1 MIDAAEVQRILLA
14 SFSHTPTRGQ
24 SLFFERFSQ
33 FVSTRESRVLI
44 LRGYA
49 GTGKTSLLKAVCASM
64 GHFRIQTL
72 LLAPTGRAAQVMKQY
87 TGRGAQTIHRC
98 IYRTGEWGDRRP
110 RFELKENPHK
120 STLFA
125 VDEASMIGLERSE
138 SGRSLLEDL
147 LEFCLSN
154 GRCKLLL
161 IGDPAQLPPVGSD
174 LSPALDRETL
184 RLRFGIESDCVELTE
199 VQRQA
204 AESGILLNATRIRE
218 AINAPGEAV
227 LPKLKMRPDAVRLNE
242 AWDVEETFER
252 HFSQKTSDSLVVV
265 RSNKKALGFNLGIRN
280 RIRQRQGRIDAG
292 DRLMVVRNNYFWLE
306 KQQGFIANGDTLEVR
321 RVKQEVERYGCSFA
335 LADVALDSPEG
346 ELSFE
351 AWLLLDVLATEAP
364 GMSVESMRR
373 LYETALASYGELP
386 MSARKARAAGDPFL
400 QALHVKYAEA
410 VTCHKA
416 QGGQW
421 DVVFVERPWLPE
433 DRWTHSDLRWLYT
446 ALTRAREKVYLLGFE
461 SDLFE

>member
-1 MIDAAEVQRILLA
+1 
-14 SFSHTPTRGQ
+14 
-24 SLFFERFSQ
+24 
-33 FVSTRESRVLI
+33 
-44 LRGYA
+44 
-49 GTGKTSLLKAVCASM
+49 
-64 GHFRIQTL
+64 
-72 LLAPTGRAAQVMKQY
+72 MKQY

-98 IYRTGEWGDRRP
+98 IYRTGEWGDRKP
-110 RFELKENPHK
+110 RFTLKENPHK

-147 LEFCLSN
+147 FEFCLSN

-161 IGDPAQLPPVGSD
+161 IGDPAQLPPVGAS

-184 RLRFGIESDCVELTE
+184 RSYFAIESEAVELTE
-199 VQRQA
+199 VMRQA
-204 AESGILLNATRIRE
+204 SESGILLNATRIRE

-227 LPKLKMRPDAVRLNE
+227 LPKLRERPDCKRLSE

-252 HFSQKTSDSLVVV
+252 HFSQKTSDALVVV

-280 RIRQRQGRIDAG
+280 RIRQRHGQIDAG

-306 KQQGFIANGDTLEVR
+306 KQQGFVANGDTLEVR
-321 RVKQEVERYGCSFA
+321 RVKQLSERYGCTFA
-335 LADVALDSPEG
+335 LADVALESPEG
-346 ELSFE
+346 EWVFE
-351 AWLLLDVLATEAP
+351 AWLLLDALATEAP
-364 GMSVESMRR
+364 GMSMESIKR
-373 LYETALASYGELP
+373 LYENALATYGDLSL
-386 MSARKARAAGDPFL
+386 SARKAKAASDPML

-433 DRWTHSDLRWLYT
+433 NQWTHSDLRWLYT
-446 ALTRAREKVYLLGFE
+446 AITRAREKVYLLGFE